1 MCGHKVLAWVVVLS
15 ILSIIAPPGDK
26 CWAKGAVRHEV
37 SVNGLIVGG
46 TGDAAVAGALQ
57 AGLERGIGLW
67 LVQFNGPIKE
77 REREA
82 VERLGVRL
90 HDYLPEFAFLAGMDG
105 GMRPRVLAL
114 PFIEGVSRFHP
125 GYKMNGKLRKMAL
138 EPVSGEAVTL
148 QLKLADPASLAQVL
162 GALRQLGAQ
171 PLTVGRDLV
180 RVRVETGA
188 LAGIA
193 ALEEVT
199 WIGEY
204 VEMEL
209 FNDTTSWVIQSN
221 TPGNTGIWDKGLHGE
236 GEIVGVGDTG
246 LDHDIPWIRDPA
258 GTAIGASHRKLL
270 GYDTTYG
277 DDYDSDYPGHGTHVC
292 GTLAGDRTPVD
303 GLTTANG
310 MAPKARLFLQD
321 LAAGATNGVYPPD
334 DMGLLFGRAYEAGAR
349 LHSNSWGSSDRS
361 YSAFTQS
368 VDRFLWEHPDFLA
381 LYANGNTGPASSTVG
396 SPANAK
402 NVVSVG
408 ASYNGS
414 EAQNLASFSS
424 NGPTADGRIKPTLVA
439 PGVGIVSA
447 DSDGIK
453 NSFNSGTTTM
463 SGTSMATPAVAG
475 AAALVRQ
482 YFAQGY
488 YPLRTA
494 TPVNAFLPPGA
505 LVKAV
510 LINSARDMTGTGTDG
525 PIPAT
530 GQGWGRVQLDRGLP
544 FADAAGTLAVV
555 NQTAGLGTEG
565 AWNGQFRV
573 PGGEPFKVTLVWADY
588 PGAVGAAK
596 ALVNDLDLSV
606 TAPDGSL
613 FLGNVFAAG
622 ASVTGGV
629 PDRLNVEEQ
638 VLIKAPASGLYTVSV
653 SGYNVPMG
661 PQPFALAVTG
671 ASGASQRGTII
682 LDRGHYTSSG
692 TLQIQVTDTGLD
704 RNHEA
709 AEQVSVRVVSSAEP
723 AGEEALLRE
732 TALASGV
739 FSGTLRLA
747 AAPVLPAD
755 GVLQVSGTDTIV
767 ASYFDADDGTGRGTT
782 VTATAVVDN
791 VAPVCSGLAV
801 SPPSDTAATVLWS
814 TDEPAAALLR
824 YGSTPELGGEVAD
837 LRLLTRHEILL
848 SALRENSSYYLSAV
862 STDEAGNA
870 ATCSTS
876 FVTASLPPVL
886 LVTSSTGSTTY
897 RGSTII
903 SGTGTDASGVASV
916 TVNGT
921 AVGFRPTDGYF
932 EIELPLTMGD
942 NLFSVLASDTL
953 GNTSRRDVTVTR
965 LPVGDLLVQSVSGPA
980 SALQGGNITVADIV
994 CNNGS
999 GEAPPSAV
1007 GFYLSADVGYSA
1019 DDLFIGSRSITAQ
1032 LAAGSCA
1039 NGASTLA
1046 IPLSAPGGTWYLVAC
1061 ADYRNAVQE
1070 SDESNNCRAGT
1081 RLTLPLLPVAS
1092 PGAMSVP
1099 LSNSTDRFPVSWG
1112 SCGLSGAVYVL
1123 EYSREGA
1130 EWTQVYS
1137 GTATYSYVMVT
1148 QNGSYSFRVKAVKSG
1163 YLDSAYRVSD
1173 NSCFVTLAC
1182 GAPASITVPSS
1193 DSTGRFL
1200 ISWGTSNVSGV
1211 NYLMEYSYN
1220 GGAWTQVFS
1229 GAGNYA
1235 YFSASASG
1243 SYAFRVKAVKTG
1255 YADSSYT
1262 TGATPCVVALA
1273 CGAPAS
1279 ITFPSSNNTGTVLVS
1294 WGSSNVTGVSYVAEY
1309 SRNGGTWSLIYSGSG
1324 NYVYFSTSV
1333 NGSYTFRVKA
1343 VKTGYADSS
1352 YTTGATPCVV
1362 ALACGAPAS
1371 ITVPS
1376 SSSTGTVLVSW
1387 GSSNVT
1393 GVSYVAEYSLNGGTW
1408 SLIYSGSGNY
1418 VYFSTSVN
1426 GSYTFRVKAVK
1437 TGYADS
1443 SYTTGATPCV
1453 VALAC
1458 GAPASI
1464 TFPSSNS
1471 TGTVLVS
1478 WGSSNVTGV
1487 SYVAEYSRNG
1497 GTWSL
1502 IYSGTASY
1510 VYFSAA
1516 ASGSYV
1522 FRVKA
1527 VKTGYTDSPYRL
1539 SSACRVDLV
1548 CGAPASISV
1557 PATNN
1562 TGKFPVSWGSSN
1574 VSGVT
1579 YVLEYSRDGSA
1590 WAPIYTGTATYAYF
1604 STSTS
1609 GSYSFRVKAVR
1620 TGYGDSGYTAAPAP
1634 CIVTLN

>member
-1 MCGHKVLAWVVVLS
+1 MCGRKVLAWVVVLS

-26 CWAKGAVRHEV
+26 CWAKGTVRHEV
-37 SVNGLIVGG
+37 SVNGLIVGDA
-46 TGDAAVAGALQ
+46 GDAAVAGALQ
-57 AGLERGIGLW
+57 APSERGLGLW
-67 LVQFNGPIKE
+67 LVQFNGPITE

-90 HDYLPEFAFLAGMDG
+90 HDYLPEFAFLASMDG
-105 GMRPRVLAL
+105 GMRQRVLAL
-114 PFIEGVSRFHP
+114 SFIEGVSRFHP

-138 EPVSGEAVTL
+138 EPVPGEAVTL
-148 QLKLADPASLAQVL
+148 QLKLADPAALAQVL

-199 WIGEY
+199 WIGEH

-209 FNDTTSWVIQSN
+209 FNDTTRWVIQSN
-221 TPGNTGIWDKGLHGE
+221 TQGNTGIWDKGLHGE
-236 GEIVGVGDTG
+236 GEIVGVGDSG

-258 GTAIGASHRKLL
+258 GTVIGASHRKLA

-303 GLTTANG
+303 GLAIANG

-321 LAAGATNGVYPPD
+321 LAAGATNSVYPPD
-334 DMGLLFGRAYEAGAR
+334 DLGLLFGRAYEAGAR
-349 LHSNSWGSSDRS
+349 LHSNSWGNSDRS

-368 VDRFLWEHPDFLA
+368 VDRFLWEHPDFLV
-381 LYANGNTGPASSTVG
+381 LFANGNSGPASSTVG

-439 PGVGIVSA
+439 PGVDIVSA

-494 TPVNAFLPPGA
+494 TPANAFLPPGA

-544 FADAAGTLAVV
+544 FVDAAGTLAVV
-555 NQTAGLGTEG
+555 NQAAGLGTEG
-565 AWNGQFRV
+565 AWSGQFRV
-573 PGGEPFKVTLVWADY
+573 PGGDPFKVTLVWADY

-596 ALVNDLDLSV
+596 ALVNDLDLTV
-606 TAPDGSL
+606 TAPNGSL

-622 ASVTGGV
+622 ESVTGGS

-638 VLIKAPASGLYTVSV
+638 VLIKVPPPGLYTVSV

-661 PQPFALAVTG
+661 PQPFALAITG
-671 ASGASQRGTII
+671 ASGASQRGTIL
-682 LDRGHYTSSG
+682 LDRGHYNSSG

-709 AEQVSVRVVSSAEP
+709 AEQVLVRVASSAEP

-747 AAPVLPAD
+747 AVPVLPAD

-767 ASYFDADDGTGRGTT
+767 ASYFDADDGTGRGAT

-791 VAPVCSGLAV
+791 VAPVCSGLAL
-801 SPPSDTAATVLWS
+801 SAISDTAATVLWS
-814 TDEPAAALLR
+814 SDEPAAALLG
-824 YGSTPELGGEVAD
+824 YGSTPVLGGEVAD
-837 LRLLTRHEILL
+837 RRLLTRHEILL

-897 RGSTII
+897 RSSTVI
-903 SGTGTDASGVASV
+903 SGTSTDSSGVASV

-921 AVGFRPTDGYF
+921 AVSFRSTDGYF
-932 EIELPLTMGD
+932 EIELPLALGD
-942 NLFSVLASDTL
+942 NLFTVLSSDTL
-953 GNTSRRDVTVTR
+953 GNTTRQDVTVAR
-965 LPVGDLLVQSVSGPA
+965 FPMGDLLVQSVSGPT
-980 SALQGGNITVADIV
+980 SALQGGSITVADIV
-994 CNNGS
+994 CNKGP

-1007 GFYLSADVGYSA
+1007 GFYLSADAGYSA
-1019 DDLFIGSRSITAQ
+1019 DDLFIGSRSITTP
-1032 LAAGSCA
+1032 LAVGSCA

-1061 ADYRNAVQE
+1061 ADYRNAVEE

-1081 RLTLPLLPVAS
+1081 QLTLPLLSIAS

-1099 LSNSTDRFPVSWG
+1099 LSSSTDSFLVSWG
-1112 SCGLSGAVYVL
+1112 SCGVSGAGYVL

-1130 EWTQVYS
+1130 EWTRVYS
-1137 GTATYSYVMVT
+1137 GTATYSYVTVT

-1163 YLDSAYRVSD
+1163 YLDSAYRVSG
-1173 NSCFVTLAC
+1173 NSCSVILAC
-1182 GAPASITVPSS
+1182 GAPASISVPSS
-1193 DSTGRFL
+1193 D
-1200 ISWGTSNVSGV
+1200 
-1211 NYLMEYSYN
+1211 
-1220 GGAWTQVFS
+1220 
-1229 GAGNYA
+1229 
-1235 YFSASASG
+1235 
-1243 SYAFRVKAVKTG
+1243 
-1255 YADSSYT
+1255 
-1262 TGATPCVVALA
+1262 
-1273 CGAPAS
+1273 
-1279 ITFPSSNNTGTVLVS
+1279 
-1294 WGSSNVTGVSYVAEY
+1294 
-1309 SRNGGTWSLIYSGSG
+1309 
-1324 NYVYFSTSV
+1324 
-1333 NGSYTFRVKA
+1333 
-1343 VKTGYADSS
+1343 
-1352 YTTGATPCVV
+1352 
-1362 ALACGAPAS
+1362 
-1371 ITVPS
+1371 
-1376 SSSTGTVLVSW
+1376 
-1387 GSSNVT
+1387 
-1393 GVSYVAEYSLNGGTW
+1393 
-1408 SLIYSGSGNY
+1408 
-1418 VYFSTSVN
+1418 
-1426 GSYTFRVKAVK
+1426 
-1437 TGYADS
+1437 
-1443 SYTTGATPCV
+1443 
-1453 VALAC
+1453 
-1458 GAPASI
+1458 
-1464 TFPSSNS
+1464 S

-1487 SYVAEYSRNG
+1487 SYVAEYSRD
-1497 GTWSL
+1497 GTAWAPA
-1502 IYSGTASY
+1502 YSGTASY
-1510 VYFSAA
+1510 VYFRAA

-1527 VKTGYTDSPYRL
+1527 VKTGYADSAYTAGATPCVVVLACGAPASVTVPSSDSTGTVLVSWGSSNVTGVSYVAEYSRDGTAWATAYSGTASYVYFRAAASGSYVFRVKAVKSGYANSPYRL

-1557 PATNN
+1557 PATNS
-1562 TGKFPVSWGSSN
+1562 TGRFPVSWGNSN

-1590 WAPIYTGTATYAYF
+1590 WAPVYTGTANYTYF

-1609 GSYSFRVKAVR
+1609 GSYSFRVKAVY